1 MGSAVNKQSQKEEKM
16 SSKTESKASDKAKI
30 EMVKEIPK
38 YLEENYPKS
47 KLNNQ
52 KAILDK
58 IMILNNE
65 K

>member
-1 MGSAVNKQSQKEEKM
+1 M
-16 SSKTESKASDKAKI
+16 SSKTEGKASDKAKI
-30 EMVKEIPK
+30 EMVKEIAK

-47 KLNNQ
+47 KLKNQ

-58 IMILNNE
+58 IMIFNNE